1 MRSLCLLLSCLMVV
15 GLLSSCASTPNAQ
28 AELLPS
34 QSPKAGSSANANP
47 AAKPKLPARLNKT
60 DKNGVPILQV
70 YVVENKSVKEMDL
83 ETYLQGVV
91 AGEMKNDWPLEA
103 LRAQAILARTFVLRF
118 TTEKQSKYEGADVST
133 DIEEAQAYAAK
144 EINDQVKKAVESTRG
159 MVLASGGEFPY
170 TWFHAH
176 AGGKTALAKEGLA
189 YEKEEPPYTES
200 VPGQESEDA
209 PPDAK
214 EWNASFTEAEFLAAC
229 KKAGGSPSSA
239 KDISI
244 AKKGE
249 SGRAVTL
256 SVGGEEVSAPELRLA
271 LDSMKMRSTLLTSI
285 KFQDGKVVMSGKGY
299 GHGVG
304 MPQWGAYGLAQGG
317 MKGEEIVM
325 EYFKD
330 VQVVPMW

>member
-1 MRSLCLLLSCLMVV
+1 MRAFRLILSCLMII
-15 GLLSSCASTPNAQ
+15 GLLSSCASPNAQ

-34 QSPKAGSSANANP
+34 ASPNAGTPSSSEP
-47 AAKPKLPARLNKT
+47 AQKPAMPAKLNKT
-60 DKNGVPILQV
+60 DKNGVPILKV
-70 YVVENKSVKEMDL
+70 YVVKNKAVKEMDL

-91 AGEMKNDWPLEA
+91 AGEMKNNWPQEA
-103 LRAQAILARTFVLRF
+103 LRAQAILARTFVLKF
-118 TTEKQSKYEGADVST
+118 TTEKESKYKGADVST
-133 DIEEAQAYAAK
+133 DIEEAQAYAAD
-144 EINDQVKKAVESTRG
+144 EINDRVKQAVESTRG

-176 AGGKTALAKEGLA
+176 SGGQTALAKEGLG
-189 YEKEEPPYTES
+189 YDKEEPNYTES
-200 VPGQESEDA
+200 VPGQESNDA

-214 EWNASFTEAEFLAAC
+214 AWNASFTETEFLAAC
-229 KKAGGSPSSA
+229 KKAGGSPTSA

-249 SGRAVTL
+249 SGRALTI
-256 SVGGEEVSAPELRLA
+256 SVGGQEVSAPELRIA

-285 KFQDGKVVMSGKGY
+285 KYQDGKIVMSGKGY

-317 MKGEEIVM
+317 MKGEQIVM
-325 EYFKD
+325 QYFKN